1 MATLTLDDVEYE
13 TDDFTDEQKQ
23 ILGEIT
29 YNNNLQTQLKYQMQ
43 GMEVMNNM
51 LVAKLKE
58 VLIVETTETESE

>member
-1 MATLTLDDVEYE
+1 MAKLTLDDVEYE

>member
-13 TDDFTDEQKQ
+13 TDDFTDEQKR
-23 ILGEIT
+23 ILGEVT
-29 YNNNLQTQLKYQMQ
+29 YNNNVQTQLKYQMQ

-58 VLIVETTETESE
+58 VLTVETIETESE

>member
-1 MATLTLDDVEYE
+1 MAKLTLDDVEYE

-23 ILGEIT
+23 ILGEVT
-29 YNNNLQTQLKYQMQ
+29 YNNNVHTQLKYQMQ

-58 VLIVETTETESE
+58 VLTVETIETESE

>member
-13 TDDFTDEQKQ
+13 TDNFTDIQKQ
-23 ILGEIT
+23 ILTEIT
-29 YNNNLQTQLKYQMQ
+29 YNNNTQTQLKYQLQ

-58 VLIVETTETESE
+58 ELSTETPTAESE

>member
-1 MATLTLDDVEYE
+1 MAKLTLDDVEYE

-23 ILGEIT
+23 ILGEVT
-29 YNNNLQTQLKYQMQ
+29 YNNNVHTQLKYQMQ

-58 VLIVETTETESE
+58 VLTVETTETESE